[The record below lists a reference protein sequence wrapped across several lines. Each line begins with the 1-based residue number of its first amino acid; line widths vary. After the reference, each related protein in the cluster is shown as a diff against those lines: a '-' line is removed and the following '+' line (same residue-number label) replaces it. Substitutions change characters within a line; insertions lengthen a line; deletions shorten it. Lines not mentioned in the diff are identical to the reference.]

1 MAKNVVKKIK
11 LQIPAGKATPAP
23 PVGTVLGPAGINLQ
37 EFCTK
42 YNDATR
48 EKMGD
53 IIPVEISIY
62 EDRTFDFI
70 LKTPPTPS
78 LIKKAAGIEKA
89 GKKGANDV
97 VATISKDD
105 IKKIAET
112 KMPDLNAYDLD
123 SAINIVAGTARNM
136 GIAVKGLNDQEL
148 QEQAREAHEAELQAQ
163 KLEAELEEME
173 ESAKAMAE
181 GSANVEVESTEQ
193 AKEENTEENNENE
206 EEK

>member
-11 LQIPAGKATPAP
+11 LQIEAGKATPAP

-42 YNDATR
+42 YNEATR

-53 IIPVEISIY
+53 IVPVEISIY

-78 LIKKAAGIEKA
+78 LLLKAAGIAK
-89 GKKGANDV
+89 GSSKGANEI

-105 IKKIAET
+105 VKKIAEI
-112 KMPDLNAYDLD
+112 KLPDLNCYDIE
-123 SAINIVAGTARNM
+123 SAMEIVIGTARNM
-136 GIAVKGLNDQEL
+136 GIAVKGVTDVEMA
-148 QEQAREAHEAELQAQ
+148 EQAAEAAEAEKEAA
-163 KLEAELEEME
+163 KLDAELAEME
-173 ESAKAMAE
+173 EAAKAMSE
-181 GSANVEVESTEQ
+181 GANVEVEVTAQDKETEESEETEE
-193 AKEENTEENNENE
+193 AKEE
-206 EEK
+206 